1 MSSKVNEVLTKAKA
15 AKDASNFLA
24 NLSTKEKN
32 NAISQAAKNINKY
45 SDKIIQINKQD
56 IKKAKKNKISES
68 FIDRM
73 FLDKKRISQIAK
85 SLMDVV
91 QLDDPIGIMEDVKMR
106 PNGMQVGKRRVPLGV
121 IGAIFESRPIVAIEI
136 ASLCLKSG
144 NAVIMRSGSDAH
156 ASAKVLTEIFVD
168 SIKQAGIPSDCI
180 GFIETKD
187 RQAVNEMLKLSDYI
201 DLVIPR
207 GGSGLI
213 NLVKNKSRIP
223 VVAGG
228 IGVCHTYV
236 DKDVD
241 LELAKNIVVNAKIR
255 RPSVCN
261 TLDTVLIHS
270 KVADNFLKL
279 LKVDFENFKVTMHV
293 DKKVEQILQLDKK
306 NNLIIPVKKS
316 DYNREWLSLDCSV
329 KIVDSIEEA
338 IEHINSIG
346 SAHSEAIATSSYV
359 AAQKFQNEV
368 DASSIFVNVSTG
380 FADGGEYGL
389 GNEFGISTQK
399 LHARG
404 PMGLKELTSYK
415 WIIQGNGQ
423 VRD

>member
-1 MSSKVNEVLTKAKA
+1 MSSKLNEVLSKAKA
-15 AKDASNFLA
+15 AKAVSGTLA

-32 NAISQAAKNINKY
+32 NAISIASKNINKFA
-45 SDKIIQINKQD
+45 DKIIQINQQD
-56 IKKAKKNKISES
+56 IKRAKKNKINES

-73 FLDKKRISQIAK
+73 FLDKKRIGQISK

-91 QLDDPIGIMEDVKMR
+91 QLDDPIGIMEDVKIR

-121 IGAIFESRPIVAIEI
+121 IGAIFESRPNVAVEI

-144 NAVIMRSGSDAH
+144 NSVIMRSGTDAH
-156 ASAKVLTEIFVD
+156 ASAQILTEIFKD
-168 SIKQAGIPSDCI
+168 SIRKAGIPEDCI
-180 GFIETKD
+180 GFIDAKD
-187 RQAVNEMLKLSDYI
+187 RQTVNEMLKLSDYI
-201 DLVIPR
+201 DLIIPR

-213 NLVKNKSRIP
+213 NLVKSKSRIP

-228 IGVCHTYV
+228 IGVCHTYI
-236 DKDVD
+236 DQDVD

-270 KVADNFLKL
+270 KVAKDFLNL
-279 LKVDFENFKVTMHV
+279 LKIDFQNFQVTMHV
-293 DKKVEQILQLDKK
+293 DEKTKKILNLNKK
-306 NNLIIPVKKS
+306 NRLIVPVKKS

-329 KIVDSIEEA
+329 KIVNSIEEA

-346 SAHSEAIATSSYV
+346 SGHSEAIATASYV

-415 WIIQGNGQ
+415 WIILGNGQ

>member
-1 MSSKVNEVLTKAKA
+1 MSSKTNEVLTKAQG
-15 AKDASNFLA
+15 AKVASNFLA

-32 NAISQAAKNINKY
+32 NAISKAAKNINKH

-56 IKKAKKNKISES
+56 IKKAKKNKINES

-121 IGAIFESRPIVAIEI
+121 IGAIFESRPNVAIEI

-144 NAVIMRSGSDAH
+144 NAVVMRSGSDAH
-156 ASAKVLTEIFVD
+156 ASAQVLTEIFVD
-168 SIKQAGIPSDCI
+168 SIKQAGIPADCI

-187 RQAVNEMLKLSDYI
+187 RQAV
-201 DLVIPR
+201 
-207 GGSGLI
+207 
-213 NLVKNKSRIP
+213 
-223 VVAGG
+223 
-228 IGVCHTYV
+228 CHTYI

-270 KVADNFLKL
+270 KVADDFLKI
-279 LKVDFENFKVTMHV
+279 LKDDFENFKVTMHV
-293 DKKVEQILQLDKK
+293 DKKVEQILQLGKK

-338 IEHINSIG
+338 IEHINLIG

>member
-1 MSSKVNEVLTKAKA
+1 MSSKVNKVLSKAKA
-15 AKDASNFLA
+15 AKAASGTLA

-32 NAISQAAKNINKY
+32 NAISLASKNINKFA
-45 SDKIIQINKQD
+45 DKIIQINQQD
-56 IKKAKKNKISES
+56 IKKAKKNKINES

-73 FLDKKRISQIAK
+73 FLDKKRIGQISK

-91 QLDDPIGIMEDVKMR
+91 RLDDPIGIMEDVKIR

-121 IGAIFESRPIVAIEI
+121 IGAIFESRPNVAVEI

-144 NAVIMRSGSDAH
+144 NSVVMRSGSDAH
-156 ASAKVLTEIFVD
+156 ASAQILTEIFTD
-168 SIKQAGIPSDCI
+168 SIQKAGVPSDCI
-180 GFIETKD
+180 GFIDTKD

-213 NLVKNKSRIP
+213 NLVKSQSRIP

-236 DKDVD
+236 DQNANLGIAND
-241 LELAKNIVVNAKIR
+241 IVINAKTR

-261 TLDTVLIHS
+261 TLDTILIHES
-270 KVADNFLKL
+270 IAEVFLQIIKDTL
-279 LKVDFENFKVTMHV
+279 TKNNVTMHV
-293 DKKVEQILQLDKK
+293 DKEAKKILGNAK
-306 NNLIIPVKKS
+306 NIVNVKKA
-316 DYNREWLSLDCSV
+316 DYSREWLSLDCSI
-329 KIVDSIEEA
+329 KIVQSIDEA
-338 IEHINSIG
+338 IHHINEIG
-346 SAHSEAIATSSYV
+346 SGHSEAIASNSHD
-359 AAQKFQNEV
+359 AIQQFQNEV

-415 WIIQGNGQ
+415 WIILGNGQ

>member
-1 MSSKVNEVLTKAKA
+1 MSSKVNEVLIKAKA
-15 AKDASNFLA
+15 AKAASSILS

-32 NAISQAAKNINKY
+32 KAISIASKNINKY
-45 SDKIIQINKQD
+45 ADKIIQINKQD
-56 IKKAKKNKISES
+56 IKKAKKNNINDS

-73 FLDKKRISQIAK
+73 FLDKRRIGQISK
-85 SLMDVV
+85 SLIDVV
-91 QLDDPIGIMEDVKMR
+91 QLDDPIGIMEDVKIR

-121 IGAIFESRPIVAIEI
+121 IGAIFESRPNVAVEI

-144 NAVIMRSGSDAH
+144 NAVVMRSGSDAH
-156 ASAKVLTEIFVD
+156 ASAQILTEIFID
-168 SIKQAGIPSDCI
+168 SVQKAGVPEECI
-180 GFIETKD
+180 GFIDTKE

-213 NLVKNKSRIP
+213 NLVKSKSRIP

-236 DKDVD
+236 DQDVD
-241 LELAKNIVVNAKIR
+241 IELAKNIVVNAKTR

-270 KVADNFLKL
+270 KVANDFLNL
-279 LKVDFENFKVTMHV
+279 LKNEFQKFQVTMHV
-293 DKKVEQILQLDKK
+293 DKKVEKILNLDKK
-306 NNLIIPVKKS
+306 DNLIIPVKNS
-316 DYNREWLSLDCSV
+316 DYNKEWLSLDCSV

-346 SAHSEAIATSSYV
+346 SAHSESIATSSYI

-415 WIIQGNGQ
+415 WIILGNGQ

>member
-1 MSSKVNEVLTKAKA
+1 MNSKVNEVLIKAKA
-15 AKDASNFLA
+15 AKATSGILA
-24 NLSTKEKN
+24 NLSTKDKN
-32 NAISQAAKNINKY
+32 NAVAIASKNINKHA
-45 SDKIIQINKQD
+45 DKIIQINQQD
-56 IKKAKKNKISES
+56 IKRAKKNKINDS

-73 FLDKKRISQIAK
+73 FLDKKRIGQISK

-91 QLDDPIGIMEDVKMR
+91 KLDDPIGIMEDVKMR

-121 IGAIFESRPIVAIEI
+121 IGAIFESRPNVAVEI

-144 NAVIMRSGSDAH
+144 NSVLMRSGSDAH
-156 ASAKVLTEIFVD
+156 ASAQILTEIFKD
-168 SIKQAGIPSDCI
+168 SIGKAGIPEDCI
-180 GFIETKD
+180 GFINNKD
-187 RQAVNEMLKLSDYI
+187 RKQVGEMLKLSDYI

-213 NLVKNKSRIP
+213 NLVKSKSRIP

-236 DKDVD
+236 DQDVD

-270 KVADNFLKL
+270 KVAKDFLNL
-279 LKVDFENFKVTMHV
+279 LQDEFKKNQVTMHV
-293 DKKVEQILQLDKK
+293 DKQTKKILNTSK
-306 NNLIIPVKKS
+306 NNNLVVPVNKS

-329 KIVDSIEEA
+329 KIVNSIEEA
-338 IEHINSIG
+338 IDHINTIG
-346 SAHSEAIATSSYV
+346 SAHSEAIATSSYL

-415 WIIQGNGQ
+415 WIILGNGQ

>member
-1 MSSKVNEVLTKAKA
+1 MSSKVNEVLIKAKA
-15 AKDASNFLA
+15 AKAASSILS

-32 NAISQAAKNINKY
+32 KAISIASKNINKY
-45 SDKIIQINKQD
+45 ADKIIQINKQD
-56 IKKAKKNKISES
+56 IKKAKKNNINDS

-73 FLDKKRISQIAK
+73 FLDKRRIGQISK
-85 SLMDVV
+85 SLIDVV
-91 QLDDPIGIMEDVKMR
+91 QLDDPIGIMEDVKIR

-121 IGAIFESRPIVAIEI
+121 IGAIFESRPNVAVEI

-144 NAVIMRSGSDAH
+144 NAVVMRSGSDAH
-156 ASAKVLTEIFVD
+156 ASAQILTEIFID
-168 SIKQAGIPSDCI
+168 SVQKAGVPEECI
-180 GFIETKD
+180 GFIDTKE

-213 NLVKNKSRIP
+213 NLVKSKSRIP

-236 DKDVD
+236 DQDVD
-241 LELAKNIVVNAKIR
+241 IELAKNIVVNAKTR

-270 KVADNFLKL
+270 KVANDFLNL
-279 LKVDFENFKVTMHV
+279 LKNEFQKFQVTMHV
-293 DKKVEQILQLDKK
+293 DKKVEKILNLDKK
-306 NNLIIPVKKS
+306 DSLIIPVKNS
-316 DYNREWLSLDCSV
+316 DYNKEWLSLDCSV

-346 SAHSEAIATSSYV
+346 SAHSESIATSSYI

-415 WIIQGNGQ
+415 WIILGNGQ